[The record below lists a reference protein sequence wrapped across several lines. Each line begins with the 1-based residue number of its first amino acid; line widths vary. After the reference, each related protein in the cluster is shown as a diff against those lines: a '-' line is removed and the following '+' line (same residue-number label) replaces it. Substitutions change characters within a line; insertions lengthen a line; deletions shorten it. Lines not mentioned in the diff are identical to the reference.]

1 MATIRTFQPNDMFSV
16 IKIASETL
24 TEQYTPSL
32 FNYFYETFPD
42 LFIVAEYYKKIVG
55 FILAVRVAPQ
65 IARILMISV
74 LPDYQ
79 KSKIGTE
86 LINHL
91 IQILKKRNITQIS
104 LEVRTDN
111 EKAISF
117 YKKHHFEICDTFENF
132 YQNGE
137 DAFMMKRV
145 LQPD

>member
-1 MATIRTFQPNDMFSV
+1 MVSIRTFQANDMFPV

-24 TEQYTPSL
+24 PEQYTPSL
-32 FNYFYETFPD
+32 FTYFYETFPE
-42 LFIVAEYYKKIVG
+42 LFLVAEHYQKIIG
-55 FILAVRVAPQ
+55 FILAIRISPQ

-74 LPDYQ
+74 LPSYQ
-79 KSKIGTE
+79 RLFIGTQ

-91 IQILKKRNITQIS
+91 IQILKTKKIKQIS

-111 EKAISF
+111 QKALSF
-117 YKKHHFEICDTFENF
+117 YKKHHFEISDTLEHF

-145 LQPD
+145 LQTD